1 MEYNLKNKVQVTK
14 EFLSDLTTKGWQ
26 EIDHLQNQIA
36 NIEDE
41 NSYVIPLLK
50 NLLTSYYVF
59 VGGLENL
66 DDAPVNIKV
75 AQFTDKVCADKEL
88 TTVATAEPQVNLN
101 NKEEPVELD
110 SQAVTNPDLIEPFEY
125 FVDFDEPTGEPLTDD
140 DIYN

>member
-14 EFLSDLTTKGWQ
+14 EFLSNLTTKGWQ

-66 DDAPVNIKV
+66 DDAPVTVKV
-75 AQFTDKVCADKEL
+75 AQFTDKVCTDKEL